1 MGIRQVSRSQF
12 DRQTEVHLSVQ
23 GLSSVAG
30 QANVSNSQ
38 GGHVSILMFY
48 FCLWLIRKLICSGC
62 ILGKVCPI

>member
-38 GGHVSILMFY
+38 GEHV
-48 FCLWLIRKLICSGC
+48 C
-62 ILGKVCPI
+62 IPML